1 MAPFKL
7 TSEILSHILLYIAN
21 IPRGKSYL
29 HALKGVKGI
38 KNLLKEEIEC
48 FNIKHYCSGGILEF
62 NENKLNS
69 NNPGMIMLTI
79 FIILFF

>member
-1 MAPFKL
+1 MPFKL
-7 TSEILSHILLYIAN
+7 TSEILSHILLYISD

-29 HALKGVKGI
+29 TALKGVKGI
-38 KNLLKEEIEC
+38 KILLKEEIDS
-48 FNIKHYCSGGILEF
+48 FNAKQYCVGGVFEF

-69 NNPGMIMLTI
+69 NNPGMFMLII